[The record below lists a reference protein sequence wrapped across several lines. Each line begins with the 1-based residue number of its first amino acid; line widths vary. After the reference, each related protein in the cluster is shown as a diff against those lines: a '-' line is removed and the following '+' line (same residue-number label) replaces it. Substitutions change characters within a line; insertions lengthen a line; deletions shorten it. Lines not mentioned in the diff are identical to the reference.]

1 MSSIEV
7 RQKSPMEEADS
18 GESGPHRDPEH
29 PEEHAQRNRDSP
41 GSREGSLPAGAK
53 LTEEEQRQGGNQPV
67 NRTARSR
74 GLKTLPSGSQA
85 TTRSWRRR

>member
-18 GESGPHRDPEH
+18 GESGPHRGPEH
-29 PEEHAQRNRDSP
+29 LEGHAQRNRGSP

-53 LTEEEQRQGGNQPV
+53 LTEEEQAKPAGSESPRDVQAG
-67 NRTARSR
+67 A
-74 GLKTLPSGSQA
+74 PSASINKA
-85 TTRSWRRR
+85 KVSLASTK

>member
-41 GSREGSLPAGAK
+41 GSREGSLPAGAE
-53 LTEEEQRQGGNQPV
+53 LSEAEPAMQVGPELHRDVP
-67 NRTARSR
+67 AIA
-74 GLKTLPSGSQA
+74 PSASIA
-85 TTRSWRRR
+85 LVR